1 VGRWTCQSH
10 YQTWEPSPIDRTD
23 SVAADSFASAT
34 DSAESG
40 AVAETHSVPPLAAM
54 PELAAVPSGPV
65 VVAAADVVA
74 AAGGNFGLVD
84 SIDRISRVLE
94 GTRRW

>member
-1 VGRWTCQSH
+1 MGRWTCQSH

-54 PELAAVPSGPV
+54 PELAAVPSDPD
-65 VVAAADVVA
+65 VAAAVVA

>member
-1 VGRWTCQSH
+1 MGRWTCQSH

-23 SVAADSFASAT
+23 SVAVAAADSFASAT

-40 AVAETHSVPPLAAM
+40 AVAETHSAPPLAAM
-54 PELAAVPSGPV
+54 PELAAAPSDLVV
-65 VVAAADVVA
+65 VVAA